1 MKLWPLAV
9 VVLALAV
16 AVPALAEEEEEAL
29 APEDGWQIASD
40 INLTLTQ
47 NAYSDNWDG
56 GETGALSWA
65 LNSNT
70 LAESQLT
77 TLWNSKNTLKLA
89 FGQTHSQNKETKRWA
104 EPATTTDLIDF
115 ESVLRMTH
123 GWAVDPF
130 VSGRIE
136 SRFLDTRDPAKKR
149 TFNPVLLTES
159 VGVARVF
166 IKDEHR
172 ELSTRLGGAVR
183 QHIDR
188 EVLAEGATERET
200 VTTNDAGMEFVAQY
214 RGPLAGDAITL
225 KSDLK
230 VFQAFY
236 YSESDALEGLPNAD
250 DWKSPDV
257 NWENTFTAGITD
269 YLDVNLVLQLLYDKE
284 TDDGARL
291 KETLSLGFTFE
302 LL

>member
-1 MKLWPLAV
+1 MKLWQMA
-9 VVLALAV
+9 ALAV
-16 AVPALAEEEEEAL
+16 LLVTVPAWAEESED
-29 APEDGWQIASD
+29 APTPEGWQVESD
-40 INLTLTQ
+40 VNLTLTQ

-77 TLWNSKNTLKLA
+77 DLWNSRNTLKLA
-89 FGQTHSQNKETKRWA
+89 FGQTHNQNRETKKWA

-130 VSGRIE
+130 ASGRLE
-136 SRFLDTRDPAKKR
+136 SRFLDTSDPAKKR
-149 TFNPVLLTES
+149 TFNPILLTES

-166 IKDEHR
+166 IKEEHR

-188 EVLAEGATERET
+188 DALPAGATERET
-200 VTTNDAGMEFVAQY
+200 VSTDDGGIEFVAQY
-214 RGPLAGDAITL
+214 RGPLADGAMTL
-225 KSDLK
+225 TSDLTVYK
-230 VFQAFY
+230 ALY
-236 YSESDALEGLPNAD
+236 YSESDALEGLPGAD
-250 DWKSPDV
+250 KWKSPDV
-257 NWENTFTAGITD
+257 NWENTLSAGITD
-269 YLDVNLVLQLLYDKE
+269 YLVVNLFLQLLYDE
-284 TDDGARL
+284 EVDEDLRF
-291 KETLSLGFTFE
+291 KETLSLGFTFK

>member
-1 MKLWPLAV
+1 MKLWQMA
-9 VVLALAV
+9 ALAV
-16 AVPALAEEEEEAL
+16 LLVTVPAWAEESED
-29 APEDGWQIASD
+29 APTPEGWQVESD
-40 INLTLTQ
+40 VNLTLTQ

-70 LAESQLT
+70 IAESQLT
-77 TLWNSKNTLKLA
+77 DLWNNKNTLKLA
-89 FGQTHSQNKETKRWA
+89 FGQTHNQNRETKKWA

-130 VSGRIE
+130 ASGRLE
-136 SRFLDTRDPAKKR
+136 SRFLDTSDPAKKR
-149 TFNPVLLTES
+149 MFNPMLLTES

-166 IKDEHR
+166 IKEEHR

-188 EVLAEGATERET
+188 DALPAGATERET
-200 VTTNDAGMEFVAQY
+200 VSTDDGGIEFVAQY
-214 RGPLAGDAITL
+214 RGPLADGAMTL
-225 KSDLK
+225 TSDLTVYK
-230 VFQAFY
+230 ALY
-236 YSESDALEGLPNAD
+236 YSESDALEGLPGAD
-250 DWKSPDV
+250 KWKSPDV
-257 NWENTFTAGITD
+257 NWENTLSAGITD
-269 YLDVNLVLQLLYDKE
+269 YLVVNLFLQLLYDE
-284 TDDGARL
+284 EIDEDLRF
-291 KETLSLGFTFE
+291 KETLSLGFTFK